1 MTFLFVLYHWRQWM
15 IKFTVT
21 LHNVAGRKK
30 FQQVKSTV
38 YIVCVLCCY
47 VWKCFYNVWTLVI
60 DMHLLLFTY
69 QTYASKVAPH
79 GGSSPTACDLCSF
92 NVPLAPFNG
101 QDFRNIKVFACSSW
115 MHWNTNNKLLAGTTR
130 NIFSWEIHLI
140 LSHVHVAFC
149 VTGIISCKT
158 IILELLIDSE
168 VENEWLLQGRIATSH
183 HNIFLGW

>member
-101 QDFRNIKVFACSSW
+101 QDFRNIKVFACLSW
-115 MHWNTNNKLLAGTTR
+115 
-130 NIFSWEIHLI
+130 I
-140 LSHVHVAFC
+140 LTYNVSFIGLPLKHNQQIIGGNHKKYTLKKYIWFC
-149 VTGIISCKT
+149 YISMWHSVWYRQYIMQT
-158 IILELLIDSE
+158 II
-168 VENEWLLQGRIATSH
+168 
-183 HNIFLGW
+183 